1 MNTALKLKH
10 IQEPGIN
17 EQRKELRIFV
27 AGIGAVGS
35 TLIEQIREIRHHHY
49 NIRLIGYCNSSH
61 TVWDP
66 EDFSKPDDSA
76 EATDWDAI
84 PKKLVSLQDRD
95 LIFVDATGSKEA
107 ALCYDVLLD
116 AGIKVVT
123 PSKIANTLDQAY
135 FDRLIRL
142 SGREGRKYR
151 YETTVGAGLPV
162 IQTLNNLINSG
173 DRITKVT
180 GVVSGTMTYLFNRIE
195 QGASFS
201 EAILDARARGYSE
214 PDPRDDLS
222 GTDVARKFLIIART
236 CGHRFELDQVTVDSL
251 VPEALIDHDLQD
263 FVAEIPDYD
272 GHWKSRS
279 SQALVNNRKLRYTG
293 TFTPESIRVGVEE
306 VRTDSPLA
314 LLKGTDNLIQI
325 YTERYSEYPIVIQ
338 GPGAGKEVTAAGIL
352 SEIVL

>member
-1 MNTALKLKH
+1 MNTALKIKH
-10 IQEPGIN
+10 LHKPESGKR
-17 EQRKELRIFV
+17 RKELRVFV

-35 TLIEQIREIRHHHY
+35 TLIRQIREIRHHNY
-49 NIRLIGYCNSSH
+49 DLRLIGYCNSSH

-76 EATDWDAI
+76 ESTDWDLI
-84 PKKLVSLQDRD
+84 PKKLIKRNDTD
-95 LIFVDATGSKEA
+95 LIFVDATGSKEV
-107 ALCYDVLLD
+107 ALSYDVLLK

-123 PSKIANTLDQAY
+123 PSKIANTLEQEY
-135 FDRLIRL
+135 FNRLIKL

-151 YETTVGAGLPV
+151 YETTVGAGLPI

-173 DRITKVT
+173 DRIQKVT

-195 QGASFS
+195 NGASFS
-201 EAILDARARGYSE
+201 EAILDARDLGYSE

-222 GTDVARKFLIIART
+222 GTDVARKFLIVART
-236 CGHRFELDQVTVDSL
+236 CGHHFELDQITVDSL
-251 VPEALIDHDLQD
+251 VPEALIDHDLED

-293 TFTPESIRVGVEE
+293 TFTPEGIRVGVEE
-306 VRTDSPLA
+306 VRSDSPLA

-325 YTERYSEYPIVIQ
+325 YTDRYSEYPIVIQ